1 MTQIPSLDFI
11 YNFLHISIFHRN
23 LIQVRMYLNVFEYLN
38 LILIFN
44 FCLQYSWLYHSKET
58 LNNFL
63 TTAMS
68 FWSSAFSLRSL
79 WYFSSSSFDIPTSV
93 LYLDSALSFGCLIT
107 SITLGTK
114 ISAMLK
120 KQQKIMARATNAK
133 LASCWLAITIVT
145 GAVIK
150 QRTTTLYIDIPTYL
164 ESLICFTL
172 ILLVSYAKNNP
183 NTRMIPL

>member
-1 MTQIPSLDFI
+1 M
-11 YNFLHISIFHRN
+11 
-23 LIQVRMYLNVFEYLN
+23 
-38 LILIFN
+38 
-44 FCLQYSWLYHSKET
+44 
-58 LNNFL
+58 
-63 TTAMS
+63 
-68 FWSSAFSLRSL
+68 
-79 WYFSSSSFDIPTSV
+79 PTSG

-120 KQQKIMARATNAK
+120 KQQKIMASATKAK

-164 ESLICFTL
+164 ESLICLTL
-172 ILLVSYAKNNP
+172 MLLVSYAKNSP
-183 NTRMIPL
+183 NTRIIPL

>member
-1 MTQIPSLDFI
+1 
-11 YNFLHISIFHRN
+11 
-23 LIQVRMYLNVFEYLN
+23 MYLKIISFSQNAYFIKYLN
-38 LILIFN
+38 LICQYLSLLAIYLI
-44 FCLQYSWLYHSKET
+44 LSLVVKKT

-63 TTAMS
+63 TTAIS

-120 KQQKIMARATNAK
+120 KQQNIMASATKAK